1 MRLKTV
7 HAKSALAPIR
17 YRPGSRG
24 APSDLAEPRSHAAVA
39 EPRWPTFFD
48 VVAAERPDIIVIAG
62 SLFPTHAIE
71 AARYLGDG
79 FNTRNIPVIVVDV
92 ADNLERAR
100 SSAPRARIVDGVQLA
115 DAVRAALTK
124 PIAT

>member
-1 MRLKTV
+1 MPKVLLLQFATDPDRAARQAILQNLGVT
-7 HAKSALAPIR
+7 L
-17 YRPGSRG
+17 
-24 APSDLAEPRSHAAVA
+24 AVA

-48 VVAAERPDIIVIAG
+48 VVAAERPDVIVIAG

>member
-1 MRLKTV
+1 MPKVLLLQFATDPNC
-7 HAKSALAPIR
+7 SARQEILQNL
-17 YRPGSRG
+17 GVT
-24 APSDLAEPRSHAAVA
+24 LAVA

-48 VVAAERPDIIVIAG
+48 VVTAERPDVIVIAG

-79 FNTRNIPVIVVDV
+79 FNTRNIPVVLVGV
-92 ADNLERAR
+92 ADKEAQRAR
-100 SSAPRARIVDGVQLA
+100 SSAPRARIVDGAALA
-115 DAVRAALTK
+115 AAVRAALTK

>member
-1 MRLKTV
+1 MPKVLLLQFATDPDRAARQAILQNLGVT
-7 HAKSALAPIR
+7 L
-17 YRPGSRG
+17 
-24 APSDLAEPRSHAAVA
+24 AVA

-48 VVAAERPDIIVIAG
+48 VVAAERPDVIAIAG

-92 ADNLERAR
+92 ADKNLERAR
-100 SSAPRARIVDGVQLA
+100 RSAPRARIVDGAQLA